1 MYNNIQAPGLQKIY
15 AINSAFVNNIAYIED
30 SDISPDDKCTAL
42 GYVTDKI
49 AELVEKIIIKE
60 I

>member
-1 MYNNIQAPGLQKIY
+1 MKHSKLYSTYKKLG
-15 AINSAFVNNIAYIED
+15 VWYIED
-30 SDISPDDKCTAL
+30 SDISPDDKYAAL